1 MLLCVIAHAA
11 TYPAGDRFN
20 RARRLVYRSQPGVTT
35 RTVSR
40 GVVVVSGA
48 SLGVGRATARAFA
61 ERGYD
66 VALLARAAQSLAAA
80 AADVDERG
88 DGRVLAVATDV
99 ADASQVDRAAE
110 QVERELGPIDVWVN
124 VAMTSVFAPVKD
136 YVAEEVRRTTDVTY
150 HGYVYGMLAALRHM
164 LPRDRGVVV
173 NVGSALSYRSI
184 PLQAAYCGAKHAMVG
199 FSDSLR
205 CELIHD
211 RSHVK
216 LSVVHLPAMN
226 TPQFDQVRSKLD
238 HGPQPVPPIYQPEV
252 AARAI
257 VRAAEHPRREYWV
270 GAPTVAAIIG
280 SRLIP
285 GLLDHYLGRTGF
297 ASQQTSEPADT
308 ERPDNLWEPVP
319 GDLGAHGRFDARA
332 HPRSPQAWASAHR
345 RALAVTGGAIA
356 AGAVALARRGG
367 L

>member
-1 MLLCVIAHAA
+1 M
-11 TYPAGDRFN
+11 
-20 RARRLVYRSQPGVTT
+20 
-35 RTVSR
+35 SR

-48 SLGVGRATARAFA
+48 SLGVGRAAARAFA

-66 VALLARAAQSLAAA
+66 VALLARAAESLAAA
-80 AADVDERG
+80 AADVDARG
-88 DGRVLAVATDV
+88 SGRVLAVATDV
-99 ADASQVDRAAE
+99 AVAEAVDRAAE

-124 VAMTSVFAPVKD
+124 VAMTSVFSPVRE

-150 HGYVYGMLAALRHM
+150 HGSVYGMLAALRSM
-164 LPRDRGVVV
+164 LPRDRGVIV

-199 FSDSLR
+199 FTDSLR

-211 RSHVK
+211 RSRVRV
-216 LSVVHLPAMN
+216 SVVHLPALN
-226 TPQFDQVRSKLD
+226 TPQFEQVRSRLPRR
-238 HGPQPVPPIYQPEV
+238 PQPVPPIYQPEV

-270 GAPTVAAIIG
+270 GVPTVAAIIA

-297 ASQQTSEPADT
+297 ESQQTREPADPD
-308 ERPDNLWEPVP
+308 RPDNLWEPVP
-319 GDLGAHGRFDARA
+319 GDLGARGRFDGRA
-332 HPRSPQAWASAHR
+332 HPRSLQAWGSAHR
-345 RALAVTGGAIA
+345 RALVATGTAAVAS
-356 AGAVALARRGG
+356 AVALAGRDDR
-367 L
+367 